1 MANTLTNLIPEIY
14 ESLDVVSRELVG
26 MIPAVTM
33 DAAAERAAKDATIRT
48 FVAPAAAAGDI
59 APAATTP
66 DDGNQ
71 TIGSVTLA
79 ITKARRVPIR
89 WNGEEESFGCWFV
102 WRCKHPCGS
111 DSTGHSYPGQ

>member
-33 DAAAERAAKDATIRT
+33 DAAAERAAKDQTIRT
-48 FVAPAAAAGDI
+48 FVAPAASAGDI
-59 APAATTP
+59 TPAATTP
-66 DDGNQ
+66 DDGDQ
-71 TIGSVTLA
+71 TIGNVTLA

-89 WNGEEESFGCWFV
+89 WNGEQTLGV
-102 WRCKHPCGS
+102 NNRLQAVLKGMRCGMI
-111 DSTGHSYPGQ
+111 QI